1 MKHFIKTN
9 RLFLT
14 STTLLLLLS
23 FLFSFF
29 LVSHNAGMAYAD
41 DEIYYQ
47 DSATVIGTSTE
58 TIDFSYYEEE
68 IGYANNYCPEYY
80 NTNSNLESSCAAV
93 AGAIIVGYYDRNN
106 TSLISNFTPGWTMN
120 GSYRYYPMAYATTT
134 IQAVIG
140 TLYTNMGITSS
151 GATQTQYKNG
161 LASYVKNQGYSITY
175 TNIMSNGSLNYSSTV
190 TQMSNGKVVSLFLV
204 NFNGCSISMG
214 SNTATYTKTSYSG
227 NHIFVAYGYRKIRYY
242 DSNNNNFRTDIFLKV
257 STGFSSVKNAWYY
270 VGSSD
275 TTLAAAE
282 AAYIY

>member
-41 DEIYYQ
+41 DEIYFQ
-47 DSATVIGTSTE
+47 DSATVVGTSTE
-58 TIDFSYYEEE
+58 TINFSYYDEEV
-68 IGYANNYCPEYY
+68 GYANNYCPEYY

-106 TSLISNFTPGWTMN
+106 TSLIPNFTPGWTAN
-120 GSYRYYPMAYATTT
+120 GAYRYYPMIYASTT
-134 IQAVIG
+134 IQGVIG
-140 TLYTNMGITSS
+140 TLYTDMGITSL

-161 LASYVKNQGYSITY
+161 LTSYVNTQGYNITY
-175 TNIMSNGSLNYSSTV
+175 TDIMSNGTFNYSNTV
-190 TQMSNGKVVSLFLV
+190 TQMNNGKIASLFLV
-204 NFNGCSISMG
+204 NFNGCAITISN
-214 SNTATYTKTSYSG
+214 NTATYSKTSYGG
-227 NHIFVAYGYRKIRYY
+227 NHIYIAYGYRKIRYY
-242 DSNNNNFRTDIFLKV
+242 DSSNNNFRTDIFLKV
-257 STGFSSVKNAWYY
+257 STGFSSTKSTWYY
-270 VGSSD
+270 VGSND